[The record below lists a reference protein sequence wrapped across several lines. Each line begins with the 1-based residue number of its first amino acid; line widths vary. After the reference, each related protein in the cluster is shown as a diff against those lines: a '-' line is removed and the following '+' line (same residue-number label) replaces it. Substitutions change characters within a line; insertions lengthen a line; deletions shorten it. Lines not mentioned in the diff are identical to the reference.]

1 MHNYIRRPIYTV
13 HRGAGLKIVLESLT
27 VKRGN
32 RIVLSNLSAV
42 MEGPG
47 LYQVMGPNG
56 SGKTTLLLTILGVVR
71 PVSGKA
77 YIEVSE
83 SSGRNR
89 VLAYMPQS
97 YSIPRDA
104 PITVY
109 EFVEGPLRLK
119 KSWPRFLKKIS
130 ESFRVEE
137 VLELTGVQ
145 RPLWNEKLSRLS
157 SGILQRVF
165 LARTLITRAQVLLL
179 DEPFSNIDPEGK
191 VEMAELLGKL
201 SREKLIVVTS
211 HDPIL
216 LLNYTKKI
224 LLLGHGYYAYG
235 GVNEILKYET
245 LSKFYKKCALELEK
259 HVHVVDWH

>member
-1 MHNYIRRPIYTV
+1 
-13 HRGAGLKIVLESLT
+13 LKIVLDSLT
-27 VKRGN
+27 VKRGGKV
-32 RIVLSNLSAV
+32 VLSNLSAV

-56 SGKTTLLLTILGVVR
+56 SGKTTLLLTILGSIR

-77 YIEVSE
+77 YIEAPVPK
-83 SSGRNR
+83 SGGRAI
-89 VLAYMPQS
+89 AYMPQS

-109 EFVEGPLRLK
+109 EFVEGPLKLERP
-119 KSWPRFLKKIS
+119 WPRVLKGVS
-130 ESFRVEE
+130 GRLVEE
-137 VLELTGVQ
+137 ALELVRVQ
-145 RPLWNEKLSRLS
+145 RSLWREKLSNLS

-165 LARTLITRAQVLLL
+165 LARILVTSAQILLL

-191 VEMAELLGKL
+191 VEMAELVGRL
-201 SREKLIVVTS
+201 SREKLVIVTS

-216 LLNYTKKI
+216 LLEYTKKI

-235 GVNEILKYET
+235 GVGEILRYEV
-245 LSKFYKKCALELEK
+245 LSKFYKKCAMELEK
-259 HVHVVDWH
+259 HVHVADWH